1 MSTDTLLKVD
11 FTMKMTV
18 SLDGERL
25 AEAKKLTK
33 IKETSRLVQYA
44 VKRMA
49 AFEAARYLATLGGSQ
64 PGISVTPRR
73 RIELRDE

>member
-1 MSTDTLLKVD
+1 MKV
-11 FTMKMTV
+11 TV

-25 AEAKKLTK
+25 AEAKKLPK
-33 IKETSRLVQYA
+33 IMETSRLVQYA
-44 VKRMA
+44 FKKMA

-64 PGISVTPRR
+64 PGITVTPRR